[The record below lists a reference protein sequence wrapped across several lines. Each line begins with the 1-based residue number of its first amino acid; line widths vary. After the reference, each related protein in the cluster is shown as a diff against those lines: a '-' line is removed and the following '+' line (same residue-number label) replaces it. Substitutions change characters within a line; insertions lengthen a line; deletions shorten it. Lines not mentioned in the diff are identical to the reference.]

1 MRIFADSTG
10 RSTSIPF
17 ETKTKKG
24 TKGNKLFNAREGNNL
39 IRNGKSFEERC
50 KFCRTSLSQKDQ
62 FPSNIFTVKK
72 KGWRQQTCDQLEGVK
87 PIYSFPTFQDGEFAV
102 AETSLAKKQVHV
114 QTRPLGCIF
123 MCPTF

>member
-10 RSTSIPF
+10 MSNSIPF

-39 IRNGKSFEERC
+39 IRSGKSFEERC

-72 KGWRQQTCDQLEGVK
+72 KDGGNRPVINLKELNQYIPFLHFKMESLQSLK
-87 PIYSFPTFQDGEFAV
+87 PLLQ
-102 AETSLAKKQVHV
+102 KNK
-114 QTRPLGCIF
+114 F
-123 MCPTF
+123 MCKLDL

>member
-1 MRIFADSTG
+1 MQVLSNKFV
-10 RSTSIPF
+10 
-17 ETKTKKG
+17 TK
-24 TKGNKLFNAREGNNL
+24 RPISEQY
-39 IRNGKSFEERC
+39 IYSE
-50 KFCRTSLSQKDQ
+50 
-62 FPSNIFTVKK
+62 K